1 MRRILL
7 LATLAL
13 AACSG
18 TPQPQPRPIPV
29 ASSPQIRGGLLGLTA
44 GELTQRFG
52 VPALQVRE
60 GTGVKFQF
68 RHRACVLDAYLY
80 PPLNARGP
88 ERVTHIDARNR
99 AGTDTDQAGCIA
111 ALQGA

>member
-18 TPQPQPRPIPV
+18 TPQPQPTPV
-29 ASSPQIRGGLLGLTA
+29 ALSPHIRGDLLGLTA
-44 GELTQRFG
+44 SDLTQRFG

-68 RHRACVLDAYLY
+68 RHRVCVLDAYLY

-88 ERVTHIDARNR
+88 ERVTHVDARNR
-99 AGTDTDQAGCIA
+99 TGADTDQAGCIA